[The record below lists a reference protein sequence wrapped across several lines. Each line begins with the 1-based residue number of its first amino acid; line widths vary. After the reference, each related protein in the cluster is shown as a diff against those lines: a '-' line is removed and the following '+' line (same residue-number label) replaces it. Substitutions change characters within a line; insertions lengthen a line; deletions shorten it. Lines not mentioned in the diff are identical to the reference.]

1 MNFEGDIM
9 KKLRVIAVIV
19 MLVGLFGQVC
29 YGITY
34 EELKEK
40 CNANVDYSKMTWEE
54 ALAFR
59 DGKEF
64 NNFEAELS
72 KYIDY
77 NSLSRLA
84 FRMAGYE
91 ESLLERSKY
100 LGFDEKF
107 LEGVKV
113 EDLSPITRGYLLKYL
128 FIFNGKDTEGYEDLF
143 EDRNLVTWEEA
154 EEMTKSIKHFVWNE
168 EFQTKEMWSDEEFID
183 YVNNNPDSSNYLWT
197 KNLILDGRDITIIAS
212 DNRNVKMHLIDR
224 FTNIPNINDRVFE
237 MLKILTFHAV
247 KEGGT
252 VTLYGED
259 QQGYIWIGFNGEHLA
274 VKDAWS
280 ENFRIVISD
289 HPWNYRDKNTVIT
302 LGFNRMYKLNR
313 YYTEASLWNSIYPSI
328 AESTMKALYQDSYS
342 EELFAYF
349 KKIAK
354 GYSMTED
361 KSYNGIDT
369 FIRTIDSNVVYT
381 KIK

>member
-1 MNFEGDIM
+1 M

-113 EDLSPITRGYLLKYL
+113 EDLS
-128 FIFNGKDTEGYEDLF
+128 
-143 EDRNLVTWEEA
+143 
-154 EEMTKSIKHFVWNE
+154 
-168 EFQTKEMWSDEEFID
+168 
-183 YVNNNPDSSNYLWT
+183 
-197 KNLILDGRDITIIAS
+197 
-212 DNRNVKMHLIDR
+212 
-224 FTNIPNINDRVFE
+224 
-237 MLKILTFHAV
+237 
-247 KEGGT
+247 
-252 VTLYGED
+252 
-259 QQGYIWIGFNGEHLA
+259 
-274 VKDAWS
+274 
-280 ENFRIVISD
+280 
-289 HPWNYRDKNTVIT
+289 
-302 LGFNRMYKLNR
+302 
-313 YYTEASLWNSIYPSI
+313 
-328 AESTMKALYQDSYS
+328 
-342 EELFAYF
+342 
-349 KKIAK
+349 
-354 GYSMTED
+354 
-361 KSYNGIDT
+361 
-369 FIRTIDSNVVYT
+369 
-381 KIK
+381 

>member
-9 KKLRVIAVIV
+9 KKLRVIALIV

-40 CNANVDYSKMTWEE
+40 CNDNKDVSKMTWEE
-54 ALAFR
+54 ALEYM
-59 DGKEF
+59 DGKERSEF
-64 NNFEAELS
+64 QAELS

-77 NSLSRLA
+77 TSLSRLA

-107 LEGVKV
+107 LEGANKK
-113 EDLSPITRGYLLKYL
+113 DLFPITRGNVLRYL

-183 YVNNNPDSSNYLWT
+183 YVNNDPDSSNYLWT
-197 KNLILDGRDITIIAS
+197 RNLILDGRDITIIAR
-212 DNRNVKMHLIDR
+212 DNRNVKMHLTDR

-237 MLKILTFHAV
+237 ILKILTFHAV

-252 VTLYGED
+252 VILYGED
-259 QQGYIWIGFNGEHLA
+259 QQGYIRIGFNGEHLD
-274 VKDAWS
+274 VRSSGS
-280 ENFRIVISD
+280 ENFRIDISD
-289 HPWNYRDKNTVIT
+289 HPWDFEDKNTVIT
-302 LGFNRMYKLNR
+302 IGIDRMYKHNR
-313 YYTEASLWNSIYPSI
+313 FNKEVNSWNSVYPSI
-328 AESTMKALYQDSYS
+328 AESTLKALYQDYYS
-342 EELFAYF
+342 EEFFEYF
-349 KKIAK
+349 KSIAK
-354 GYSMTED
+354 GYRMTED
-361 KSYNGIDT
+361 KSFNGIDT
-369 FIRTIDSNVVYT
+369 FIRTIDFKVIYT